1 MKKSLVIALAAAGAV
16 LIAAGGGAWWWHSRQ
31 AQAPADGSAAP
42 APRHDVEYR
51 YVTLDKTIV
60 MLRPEAG
67 GNHYLAL
74 DLVFKTP
81 VKKERETKDHLP
93 LLRTIV
99 VKAMSAHTLE
109 SANKLGV
116 EDFTREINDAFR
128 KSYAAEQ
135 AEPPFD
141 EALIAKLIIE

>member
-1 MKKSLVIALAAAGAV
+1 MKKPLVIALAVAGTV
-16 LIAAGGGAWWWHSRQ
+16 LLAGGGGAWWWHSRQ
-31 AQAPADGSAAP
+31 APAEAGAAP

-60 MLRPEAG
+60 MLRPDTG

-99 VKAMSAHTLE
+99 VKAMSAHTME
-109 SANKLGV
+109 SANKLGI
-116 EDFTREINDAFR
+116 EQFTREINDAFR